1 MDLKERLRPYW
12 QGMRRRVLRA
22 LVTIR
27 ARVPYG
33 LRSVLGVL
41 LCIGGVFA
49 ILPVL
54 GLWML
59 PLGILVIGLDVSEY
73 RQRRRGITPLPPDEA
88 KARID
93 QKTGKPPGPDRPA

>member
-1 MDLKERLRPYW
+1 
-12 QGMRRRVLRA
+12 MRRRVLRA

-41 LCIGGVFA
+41 LCIGGLLA
-49 ILPVL
+49 ILPVF

-73 RQRRRGITPLPPDEA
+73 RQRRRGVTPLSPDEA

-93 QKTGKPPGPDRPA
+93 RATGKTRDTDRAA